1 MTFALLLKLAT
12 TIVSVALGFAILARD
27 HELRANRLI
36 AAFLFCSGWWA
47 GSEFVLFRGVDAPT
61 ALLICRVMA
70 FGWMP
75 LGVLCMHAS
84 LTLSAME
91 NHPIART
98 LPFFYAA
105 VVLMLPIAVGTDL
118 VIRDVS
124 ATEMGWQARY
134 GLGFVIAY
142 LLLIAPVVSVLACW
156 RGVMSIAGPEG
167 QLQLSRIVFF
177 GISGAVISG
186 TVTAVILPLLGV
198 PVLGITTTLIALVG
212 IAVTL
217 TLQRFGY
224 SLISPEAFAREILD
238 TLEDGVVVVDDEGL
252 VRDANRAFARLVGA
266 RDGEVAGRKLT
277 RWIPDFVPAKKTDPS
292 ESMLLDVRTWAGE
305 RIPVWM
311 SAAMACHGSGRFVG
325 RAHLLRD
332 RREMI
337 SLQRQLAISVRLAA
351 VGDLSRA
358 IARAIEEP
366 LVVARR
372 ELDALSIEWQAL
384 IRILDRLEGIDELG
398 EDPREGLELIAECLE
413 GADRISSIVHEVG
426 GFSSGQSH
434 KDLQIHALDEIVRQ
448 SIRIARAQAA
458 DSLEIEAILDP
469 DVRILCHRSQIERV
483 VTNLIVNAIQALELR
498 ADRRGHLAIGVA
510 SRGDEAL
517 LHIEDDGC
525 GIDPEVLDRIFDP
538 FFTTKPVG
546 KGTGLGLPI
555 SYHIVKEHG
564 GGIHVSSMSGRG
576 THVTVVLPRVRVQ
589 RTAGGRRE
597 KR

>member
-1 MTFALLLKLAT
+1 MSFAILLKLAT
-12 TIVSVALGFAILARD
+12 TVVSVALGFAILARD

-47 GSEFVLFRGVDAPT
+47 GSEFVLYRGVDEVT
-61 ALLICRVMA
+61 ALRICRVMA

-84 LTLSAME
+84 LTLSSME
-91 NHPIART
+91 DHPIART
-98 LPFFYAA
+98 LPFFYSA
-105 VVLMLPIAVGTDL
+105 VLLMLPVAVGTDF

-124 ATEMGWQARY
+124 ATGIGWQAEF
-134 GLGFVIAY
+134 GLGFAIAY
-142 LLLIAPVVSVLACW
+142 LLLIAPVVAILSCW

-177 GISGAVISG
+177 GISGAMVSG
-186 TVTAVILPLLGV
+186 TVTAVILPLLDV

-238 TLEDGVVVVDDEGL
+238 TLEDGVVVVDDEGV
-252 VRDANRAFARLVGA
+252 VRDANRAFARLAGA
-266 RDGEVAGRKLT
+266 RDGEIAGRKLT
-277 RWIPDFVPAKKTDPS
+277 KWIPDFVPTRKTDSREPI
-292 ESMLLDVRTWAGE
+292 LLDVRTWAGE

-311 SAAMACHGSGRFVG
+311 SAPMACHGSGRFVG

-332 RREMI
+332 RRQMI
-337 SLQRQLAISVRLAA
+337 ALQRQLAISVRLAA

-366 LVVARR
+366 LALARR
-372 ELDALSIEWQAL
+372 ELDALSIEWRQL
-384 IRILDRLEGIDELG
+384 IRALDRLEVADELG
-398 EDPREGLELIAECLE
+398 EDPGEGLELIAECFE

-426 GFSSGQSH
+426 GFSSEQCH
-434 KDLQIHALDEIVRQ
+434 KELQIHALDEIVRQ
-448 SIRIARAQAA
+448 SIRIARAQAGA
-458 DSLEIEAILDP
+458 SIQIEAILEP

-483 VTNLIVNAIQALELR
+483 VTNLVVNAIQALEVR
-498 ADRRGHLAIGVA
+498 GDGRGHLAIGVTN
-510 SRGDEAL
+510 RGDEAL
-517 LHIEDDGC
+517 LHVEDDGC

-555 SYHIVKEHG
+555 SYHILKEHG

-576 THVTVVLPRVRVQ
+576 THVTVVLPRVRVP
-589 RTAGGRRE
+589 RPAVGRPQ

>member
-1 MTFALLLKLAT
+1 MTFVLILKLAT
-12 TIVSVALGFAILARD
+12 TVVSIALGFAILARD

-47 GSEFVLFRGVDAPT
+47 GCEFVLYRGVDAST
-61 ALLICRVMA
+61 ALQVCRVMA

-84 LTLSAME
+84 LTLSSME
-91 NHPIART
+91 DHPIART

-105 VVLMLPIAVGTDL
+105 VVSMLPIAAGTDL
-118 VIRDVS
+118 VIRDVV
-124 ATEMGWQARY
+124 ATGMGWQAHF
-134 GLGFVIAY
+134 GIGFAIAY
-142 LLLIAPVVSVLACW
+142 LMLIAPVVAILSCW
-156 RGVMSIAGPEG
+156 RGVMSIAGPRG

-177 GISGAVISG
+177 GISGAVVSG
-186 TVTAVILPLLGV
+186 TVTAVVLPMFGV
-198 PVLGITTTLIALVG
+198 SVIGMTTTLIALVG

-238 TLEDGVVVVDDEGL
+238 TLEDGVIVVDDEGL

-266 RDGEVAGRKLT
+266 RDGGVAGRRLS
-277 RWIPDFVPAKKTDPS
+277 RWIPDFVPTSKTNQS
-292 ESMLLDVRTWAGE
+292 EPMLLDVRTWAGE
-305 RIPVWM
+305 RIPIWM
-311 SAAMACHGSGRFVG
+311 SAPMACHGSGRLVG
-325 RAHLLRD
+325 RAHLIRD
-332 RREMI
+332 RRQMI

-366 LVVARR
+366 LALARR
-372 ELDALSIEWQAL
+372 ELDALSIEWQEL
-384 IRILDRLEGIDELG
+384 MRTLCRFEGLEELD
-398 EDPREGLELIAECLE
+398 EDPREGLELIEECLE

-426 GFSSGQSH
+426 GFSTEQSH
-434 KDLQIHALDEIVRQ
+434 EERQVHALDEIVRQ
-448 SIRIARAQAA
+448 SIRIARAQAP

-483 VTNLIVNAIQALELR
+483 VTNLVVNAIQALELQD
-498 ADRRGHLAIGVA
+498 DRRGHLAIGVS
-510 SRGDEAL
+510 SRDDEAL

-546 KGTGLGLPI
+546 KGTGLGLAI

-576 THVTVVLPRVRVQ
+576 THVSVVLPRARAQ
-589 RTAGGRRE
+589 RPAAGAGG
-597 KR
+597 KG